1 MDKRG
6 SGGLRR
12 VRGREKNPTPL
23 DTPPLAQPD
32 DKKLSQVFYDSES
45 LAVDKNLGFRA
56 AEIGRFAVSKAED

>member
-1 MDKRG
+1 
-6 SGGLRR
+6 
-12 VRGREKNPTPL
+12 L